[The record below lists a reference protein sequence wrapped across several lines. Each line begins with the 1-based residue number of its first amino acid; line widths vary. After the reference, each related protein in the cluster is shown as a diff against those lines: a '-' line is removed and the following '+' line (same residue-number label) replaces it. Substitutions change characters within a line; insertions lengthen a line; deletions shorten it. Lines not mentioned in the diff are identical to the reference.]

1 MGKSGS
7 TLSSREKKK
16 KIYCANCIHCKV
28 SAEPTGGGYL
38 LRVRCA
44 AGKWR
49 KKMGA
54 EKLYRLS
61 TVMRRVMTECEAY
74 EPMGDEEEFLREL
87 KKTLPVQDDP
97 YEISS

>member
-1 MGKSGS
+1 
-7 TLSSREKKK
+7 
-16 KIYCANCIHCKV
+16 
-28 SAEPTGGGYL
+28 
-38 LRVRCA
+38 
-44 AGKWR
+44 
-49 KKMGA
+49 MGA